1 MSSCCIRSAQTGPEH
16 CCSRRNCQ
24 VSREQAS
31 RLSGWQDCSSCSRN
45 RMDMVNSTGRAV
57 ICRPKA
63 SSKWQAPGCCVQ
75 AERLAAL
82 QHVLTGW
89 MEEVMGGMAGY
100 VPLQAIGQ
108 RILGQYSQQ
117 QFGDFRGSL
126 LGLLS
131 AYNYESSMLTTA
143 RFPPPSPPTSP
154 PVCTLFLANMIS
166 MVQVHA

>member
-1 MSSCCIRSAQTGPEH
+1 MDTV
-16 CCSRRNCQ
+16 CSKRYGTSDHTVQ
-24 VSREQAS
+24 
-31 RLSGWQDCSSCSRN
+31 
-45 RMDMVNSTGRAV
+45 ST
-57 ICRPKA
+57 CRI
-63 SSKWQAPGCCVQ
+63 WLIELQG
-75 AERLAAL
+75 ERLAAL

-89 MEEVMGGMAGY
+89 MEEVMAGMAGY

-143 RFPPPSPPTSP
+143 RCSHHSALPCLRHNSPVARTIKVSQPLLHMLC
-154 PVCTLFLANMIS
+154 VVLRHGM
-166 MVQVHA
+166 